1 MTANHGVFTD
11 GRQDGIVGFHVEK
24 DRLSVLTATKRRSLS
39 TGRASTSGMAFISL
53 GEVSLPARSDLACPS
68 PGDVA
73 ITRFNRATLVWAA
86 GLGSSVVGLA
96 APAMAQSVA
105 QPTNPGLQQQQEIQ
119 QQRQQ
124 DQPTLLRK
132 DEPPLITPADQAPP
146 TDKPQEDPEVLIQ
159 RVEVQGARVISP
171 DRIRAA
177 FAPVI
182 STGPQPRPVRF
193 SQVQAALAA
202 ASNLY
207 RQAGYFTS
215 RVIIPRGGLKDGVL
229 TVVAVEGYLE
239 EVEVTG
245 RGSDAFKR
253 WARDYL
259 QRLVSTAADPK
270 PLRFHQLER
279 QLLLMQGFGGVRFKT
294 TLAQGANFAS
304 SKLVVELNPQ
314 TFSGTVAVDNNVQ
327 QQLGEVQVSAQVQLN
342 VLNAAPQ
349 PLQFDVF
356 ANNAFPYAGGLN
368 TGLVSFTTP
377 LGTQGLR
384 LVGAGSYTRTKSVD
398 TPLAVGGAPL
408 LFNTAGESWFGT
420 LALRYPLWLSR
431 TSAVSVSLSGEL
443 QNATNNAYINGLL
456 AYSNPTRLR
465 VLRLGLD
472 GSRSSPYSATSASLQ
487 ISQGL
492 PIANAFDQ
500 VTSAQTRGSLPDG
513 SVTYTSARLSLRHQ
527 QRIGATNTLITLSGS
542 GQLTNTMVP
551 APEDFA
557 YGGQSSGRAYRG
569 VYLTGDQGA
578 SAGIE
583 LSHAINRGGWTFTP
597 YVFAD
602 FGVAANS
609 SGFPT
614 PPNYYATSY
623 GIGARANWS
632 STTSWDVG
640 WAIPGGA
647 YPEATRSSGVEHS
660 IVYFRAS
667 LSF

>member
-1 MTANHGVFTD
+1 MAPQRRRHSSDSVSPSDVTRVLPRDVASGPPTD
-11 GRQDGIVGFHVEK
+11 GTIVH
-24 DRLSVLTATKRRSLS
+24 
-39 TGRASTSGMAFISL
+39 L
-53 GEVSLPARSDLACPS
+53 GKAPLL
-68 PGDVA
+68 
-73 ITRFNRATLVWAA
+73 WAA
-86 GLGSSVVGLA
+86 GLGSTVLGFG
-96 APAMAQSVA
+96 APAVAQTVV

-119 QQRQQ
+119 QRLQQ
-124 DQPTLLRK
+124 DQPGLLKK
-132 DEPPLITPADQAPP
+132 DQAPLITPSDQAPP
-146 TDKPQEDPEVLIQ
+146 TDKPPEDPELLIQ
-159 RVEVQGARVISP
+159 SVDIQGARVISA
-171 DRIRAA
+171 DRIRAV
-177 FAPVI
+177 FAPLL
-182 STGPQPRPVRF
+182 STGSTPKPVRF
-193 SQVQAALAA
+193 SQVQQALETAT
-202 ASNLY
+202 NLY

-215 RVIIPRGGLKDGVL
+215 RVIVPRGALKDGVL
-229 TVVAVEGYLE
+229 TVVAVEGYLDD
-239 EVEVTG
+239 VEVTG

-259 QRLVSTAADPK
+259 QRLVSTAEDPK

-294 TLAQGANFAS
+294 TLAKGGNFAS

-314 TFSGTVAVDNNVQ
+314 VISGTVAVDNNVQ
-327 QQLGEVQVSAQVQLN
+327 PQLGDVQVSAQVQVNMLN
-342 VLNAAPQ
+342 VAPQ
-349 PLQFDVF
+349 PVQFDVF

-368 TGLVSFTTP
+368 TGLLSFATP

-384 LVGAGSYTRTKSVD
+384 LVGAGSFTRTKSAD

-408 LFNTAGESWFGT
+408 IFNTAGESWFGT
-420 LALRYPLWLSR
+420 LALRYPLLLSR
-431 TSAVSVSLSGEL
+431 THSLSLSFSGEL
-443 QNATNNAYINGLL
+443 QNSTNNGYLDSLL
-456 AYSNPTRLR
+456 AYSNRTRLR

-472 GSRSSPYSATSASLQ
+472 GSLSSPYYASSASLQ

-500 VTSAQTRGSLPDG
+500 VTAAQTSGSMPDG

-527 QRIGATNTLITLSGS
+527 QRIGASNTLITLSGS

-557 YGGQSSGRAYRG
+557 YGGQANGRAYRG

-578 SAGIE
+578 SAGVE
-583 LSHAINRGGWTFTP
+583 LSHSINRGGWTFTP
-597 YVFAD
+597 YAFAD

-609 SGFPT
+609 NGFPT

-632 STTSWDVG
+632 SITSWDVG

-647 YPEATRSSGVEHS
+647 YPEATRSSGIEHS